1 MHTRNLIVL
10 SDTILNVSLSFLLC
24 LTLSLSL
31 LLTQVVEDGYEF
43 FAKRKLVTLFSA
55 PNYCNEYDNAG
66 GMMKVD
72 EQLFC
77 SFQVGIC
84 SLPPPP
90 LSPHLLSLPPP
101 SLSPLP
107 PYFCDAICNKKTFLP
122 DYKTKILVLWTELRP
137 DHHSR

>member
-43 FAKRKLVTLFSA
+43 FAKRKLVTLLSA

-72 EQLFC
+72 EQLHC

-90 LSPHLLSLPPP
+90 PSLPYPP
-101 SLSPLP
+101 TPL
-107 PYFCDAICNKKTFLP
+107 FL
-122 DYKTKILVLWTELRP
+122 
-137 DHHSR
+137 